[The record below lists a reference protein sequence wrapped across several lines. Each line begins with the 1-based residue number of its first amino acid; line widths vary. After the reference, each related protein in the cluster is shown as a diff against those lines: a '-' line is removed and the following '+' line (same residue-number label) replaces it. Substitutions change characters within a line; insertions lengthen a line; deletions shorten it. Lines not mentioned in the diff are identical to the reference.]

1 MSDAA
6 GSTKLVIERTRGL
19 IGWRVLLLGLGLL
32 NGFFVCVRLYQQEF
46 GLSAGLDAFSEEFS
60 KKWMTLLWAEIP
72 LEIVFGFALVA
83 YVVKT
88 RRRPTSLTPAR
99 AELSRIF
106 ALVQWL
112 LVSAVAYFWAA
123 SFFAEQDAAW
133 HLVVIRD
140 TDFTPSHIV
149 IFYLSFPIYFI
160 LALASFL
167 YARTRIPYFMRGY
180 SVPFLI
186 INSSFMILPNVA
198 LNEWGHSFWFME
210 EIISAPIHWGFVFF
224 GWMILGMFGVV
235 LQILGLLHKFIRMD
249 DEVVAHLI
257 DGGRRE
263 VRPVVFAVSESHAP
277 GDETG
282 APVALD

>member
-19 IGWRVLLLGLGLL
+19 IGWRVLALGLVLL
-32 NGFFVCVRLYQQEF
+32 NGFFVCVRLYQQQF

-72 LEIVFGFALVA
+72 LEMVFGFALVA

-235 LQILGLLHKFIRMD
+235 LQILGLLHKSIRMD
-249 DEVVAHLI
+249 DAVAAHFI
-257 DGGRRE
+257 DGGRRNP
-263 VRPVVFAVSESHAP
+263 RPVVFAVSAPHALGDPP
-277 GDETG
+277 GTAG
-282 APVALD
+282 ASD

>member
-6 GSTKLVIERTRGL
+6 RTTRLVKERARGL
-19 IGWRVLLLGLGLL
+19 IGWRAFLLGFGLL
-32 NGFFVCVRLYQQEF
+32 NGFYVCVRLYQQKF

-112 LVSAVAYFWAA
+112 LISAIAYCWAA

-160 LALASFL
+160 LALAAFL

-249 DEVVAHLI
+249 GAVIAHLI
-257 DGGRRE
+257 DGGPLNAQPPDL
-263 VRPVVFAVSESHAP
+263 VVYAPHVIGDRPEAAC
-277 GDETG
+277 D
-282 APVALD
+282 LD